1 MAIENKIKRQIAF
14 SPTTWERLNELSDR
28 MDTPISTLVNLGIA
42 WWMDYHEMF
51 KKVPEMLA
59 SLNDIEAYI
68 QKLLAE
74 KREEGGIAEGGSS

>member
-42 WWMDYHEMF
+42 WWMDYHDLF
-51 KKVPEMLA
+51 KMLPEVMA
-59 SLNDIEAYI
+59 SLNNMEAYI
-68 QKLLAE
+68 KNSLLD

>member
-42 WWMDYHEMF
+42 WWMDYHELF
-51 KKVPEMLA
+51 KMIPE
-59 SLNDIEAYI
+59 
-68 QKLLAE
+68 LLKSMQNLE
-74 KREEGGIAEGGSS
+74 SFVGKNFGQTEGGNIEGGSS

>member
-42 WWMDYHEMF
+42 WWMDYHELF
-51 KKVPEMLA
+51 KMIPE
-59 SLNDIEAYI
+59 
-68 QKLLAE
+68 LLTSMQNLE
-74 KREEGGIAEGGSS
+74 SFVGKNFGQTEGGNIEGGSS

>member
-42 WWMDYHEMF
+42 WWMDYHDLF
-51 KKVPEMLA
+51 KMVPE
-59 SLNDIEAYI
+59 
-68 QKLLAE
+68 LLAAMQNVE
-74 KREEGGIAEGGSS
+74 EVVGNRVSQIEGGNLEGDST